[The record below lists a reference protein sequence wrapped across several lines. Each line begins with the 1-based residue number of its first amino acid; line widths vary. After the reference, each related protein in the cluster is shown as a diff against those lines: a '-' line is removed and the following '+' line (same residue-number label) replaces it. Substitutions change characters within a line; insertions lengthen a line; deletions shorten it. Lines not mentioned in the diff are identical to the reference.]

1 MIRAEAKTRAP
12 ADSVTPGRREA
23 TNPGSIF
30 HRVLKRGSRVP
41 RFARPR
47 DDGRG
52 WARLSPMRRMRT
64 VRTKPLEPAEWAGQ
78 TSEDPAGSSGKYG
91 ECGLF
96 NPAFSRGGC
105 APSAHRASA
114 APLLAVTPG
123 RREATNP
130 GSIFHRVLK
139 RGSRVPR
146 FARPRDDGRGWTRL
160 SPIRRMRTV
169 RTFPP
174 RFFPRR
180 LQAVSIQSVRHPTP
194 NRHPGAMRSIEPGV
208 HLSPRAAPWIPG
220 SALRAAP
227 G

>member
-1 MIRAEAKTRAP
+1 MVLGFEGRAGERLPGAICVCGRFKSGDFDKSGLSRGFDDGWPRDAKETPADLVIRAEAKTRAP

-96 NPAFSRGGC
+96 NPAYSRGGC
-105 APSAHRASA
+105 APSAHRASVI
-114 APLLAVTPG
+114 PLLAVTPG
-123 RREATNP
+123 RCAASNP
-130 GSIFHRVLK
+130 GSTFHRVLR

-146 FARPRDDGRGWTRL
+146 FARPRDDGG
-160 SPIRRMRTV
+160 
-169 RTFPP
+169 
-174 RFFPRR
+174 
-180 LQAVSIQSVRHPTP
+180 
-194 NRHPGAMRSIEPGV
+194 
-208 HLSPRAAPWIPG
+208 
-220 SALRAAP
+220 
-227 G
+227 